1 MHIEPLSSYL
11 KMPEKKEF
19 TLSPF
24 QQDIFK
30 AQEIVQN
37 APGTVVEDFI
47 KLLDFIG
54 DTGVPVSQAKKHF
67 PMAQLPEINS
77 QLTHPL
83 KINLKRPAQ
92 KSYPHINAL
101 YLLVRASGLG
111 TIASKGKKNR
121 LVVDNNM
128 LELWENLTQADR
140 YFSLLEAWWCRGRDE
155 IIGEREGRGV
165 FDPLLRC
172 LDFVIKM
179 PKNRVKIAGNKQ
191 EKDCLQYLRGHH
203 SLALLE
209 LFGFIDIQSGEPDR
223 GQGWRIENITPTDWG
238 RAVLESA
245 REVTQQKLDLL
256 LLDRSVEKIKAAS
269 FELWRTTV
277 QPYFTDWNTVLTPPQ
292 APFQQGVHVFK
303 VSIGRVWRKIA
314 VSGDSDFEVLA
325 QEILKAF
332 EFYNDRLYQFIYND
346 HYGLKRYINHP
357 SLDLG
362 EGDPCTNEVRLGEL
376 SFFPGM
382 EMTFFFDF
390 EDCWEFLVVVEEID
404 SDTTDGSEPVI
415 LERHGKAP
423 EQYPDYGEW

>member
-1 MHIEPLSSYL
+1 
-11 KMPEKKEF
+11 MPEKKEF

-24 QQDIFK
+24 QQDVFK
-30 AQEIVQN
+30 AQEFSQK
-37 APGTVVEDFI
+37 ASGTVVEDFI
-47 KLLDFIG
+47 KILDFVG
-54 DTGVPVSQAKKHF
+54 NTGIPVSGVKKLF
-67 PMAQLPEINS
+67 PLAQLSEINR
-77 QLTHPL
+77 QLTRPL
-83 KINLKRPAQ
+83 TIKLKRPVQ
-92 KSYPHINAL
+92 KSYPHINGL

-111 TIASKGKKNR
+111 VISSKGKKHH
-121 LVVDNNM
+121 LVLDNNS
-128 LELWENLTQADR
+128 LELWDNLTPADR

-155 IIGEREGRGV
+155 IIGEREGMGIL
-165 FDPLLRC
+165 DPLLRC

-179 PKNRVKIAGNKQ
+179 PKDGVKISENKQ
-191 EKDCLQYLRGHH
+191 EEGRLKYLPGHH

-223 GQGWRIENITPTDWG
+223 GEGWRIENITPTDWG
-238 RAVLESA
+238 KAVLESA

-256 LLDRSVEKIKAAS
+256 LDMSVDKIKAAS

-314 VSGDSDFEVLA
+314 VSGNSDFEVLA

-332 EFYNDRLYQFIYND
+332 EFYNDHLYQFICND
-346 HYGLKRYINHP
+346 HYGLKRYINHS

-362 EGDPCTNEVRLGEL
+362 EGDPCTDEVRLGEL

-382 EMTFFFDF
+382 EMTFFFDVD
-390 EDCWEFLVVVEEID
+390 DCWEFLVVVEEID
-404 SDTTDGSEPVI
+404 SNKTDGSEPVI